1 MTERSLAVL
10 ILVNLVLLAGLVVV
24 MSSPEPASAQF
35 GASNQYLMI
44 SGAVTGRSNQ
54 DCVYIIDLQ
63 TSQMVATLFNS
74 SNEKMDY
81 IAATNIS
88 RDAARTTGRER

>member
-10 ILVNLVLLAGLVVV
+10 ILLNLILLAGLVVL
-24 MSSPEPASAQF
+24 MSSPEPAVAQF

-63 TSQMVATLFNS
+63 TSQMVATVFNS
-74 SNEKMDY
+74 SNEKIEY
-81 IAATNIS
+81 IASTNIS
-88 RDAARTTGRER
+88 QDAARSVSRKR